1 MLVELMKV
9 FFAIIYLLEK
19 MLNLNIKIKKKRSFV
34 YFFVLSFINIYFN
47 GKIYIKY
54 RSIFKYLILDYYFI
68 NLFIIVLKIIKKIFL
83 FKKI

>member
-19 MLNLNIKIKKKRSFV
+19 MLNLNIKIKKRSFV

-68 NLFIIVLKIIKKIFL
+68 YLFIIALKK
-83 FKKI
+83 

>member
-19 MLNLNIKIKKKRSFV
+19 MLNLNIKIKKRSFV